1 MESYNA
7 TDIMLLFVVA
17 KYLNKLMEN
26 KYEI

>member
-7 TDIMLLFVVA
+7 TDIMLLFVVV

>member
-7 TDIMLLFVVA
+7 TDIMLLFVVV

-26 KYEI
+26 EYEI